1 MNLVKEIKKLENT
14 IGELEDAKIKLA
26 EVKKLYD
33 NLQTTSTQKLDE
45 NEKKERELRAKV
57 EKEKNELH
65 QIMEENIK
73 EQIIKELNQQKLDEK
88 TKQTIADELLQDKLN
103 PYNVELSDELQ
114 RKIITLS
121 DSKNVS
127 IDDLSLFEKNKDHLL
142 IKQEFEELQN
152 AKKQLD
158 EFKERNEELETEIA
172 TIKLKLINH

>member
-1 MNLVKEIKKLENT
+1 
-14 IGELEDAKIKLA
+14 
-26 EVKKLYD
+26 
-33 NLQTTSTQKLDE
+33 
-45 NEKKERELRAKV
+45 
-57 EKEKNELH
+57 
-65 QIMEENIK
+65 MEENIK

-142 IKQEFEELQN
+142 IKQKFEELQN

-172 TIKLKLINH
+172 TITTQADQSLTEAEDYYLI